1 MTTLSPALLFEVKP
15 PTLPFGGFGF
25 SMNRAIFSQVFD
37 RNSIIPT
44 GLPELQRIEALSHP
58 IRINNNPQRQAD
70 PARLSRYRIQIP
82 LPPKI
87 DPSVTMMTV
96 EARPPMLQAWDL
108 SSMDWFTTSLLLHA
122 MMVFFVFSCNSRACC
137 VKTFCSIYML
147 PLKSWSLWLWTLVSL
162 IEFELLG
169 HQLQDWFPLH
179 PFRIL

>member
-1 MTTLSPALLFEVKP
+1 
-15 PTLPFGGFGF
+15 
-25 SMNRAIFSQVFD
+25 MNRATFSQVFD

-70 PARLSRYRIQIP
+70 WARPSRYRIQIP

-96 EARPPMLQAWDL
+96 EARLCFRLEIFLPWIG
-108 SSMDWFTTSLLLHA
+108 LLLLCYY
-122 MMVFFVFSCNSRACC
+122 MLWWYSYVFFVFSCNSRTCC
-137 VKTFCSIYML
+137 VKTVCSIYML

>member
-44 GLPELQRIEALSHP
+44 GLPELQRIEAQSHP

-96 EARPPMLQAWDL
+96 EARPPMLQA
-108 SSMDWFTTSLLLHA
+108 
-122 MMVFFVFSCNSRACC
+122 
-137 VKTFCSIYML
+137 
-147 PLKSWSLWLWTLVSL
+147 
-162 IEFELLG
+162 
-169 HQLQDWFPLH
+169 
-179 PFRIL
+179 